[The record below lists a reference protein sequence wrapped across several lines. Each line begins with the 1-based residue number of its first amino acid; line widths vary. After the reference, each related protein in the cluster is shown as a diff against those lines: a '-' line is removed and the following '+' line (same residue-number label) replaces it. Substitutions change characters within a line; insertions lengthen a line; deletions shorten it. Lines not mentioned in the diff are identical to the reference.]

1 MIQVRELTKRFPLAG
16 GNSLLAVDA
25 VSFEVRPGEVYGLL
39 GPNGAGKTTTIRM
52 ILGLIPATSG
62 EASIDGF
69 TSATDPDEVK
79 RRVGFV
85 SASAGL
91 YQWLSVREMLLYF
104 ADLYG
109 AAREQTAHELMF
121 LSDILGLSDLL
132 DRRCAT
138 LSTGQKQ
145 RVHLARAL
153 IHQPPVLL
161 LDEPTMGLD
170 VIASQDIVEYFGL
183 LRDQRKAAIMT
194 THRLEEAERLCDRFG
209 LMHKGRLVREGSLDE
224 LREATGCV
232 NLAEMFLKLADVSPT
247 VRRHSE
253 FED

>member
-1 MIQVRELTKRFPLAG
+1 MIQVRELTKRFPLSG
-16 GNSLLAVDA
+16 GDSLLAVDA

-69 TSATDPDEVK
+69 TSTADPNEVK

-109 AAREQTAHELMF
+109 ASRERSARELKF
-121 LSDILGLSDLL
+121 LSNILGLRELL
-132 DRRCAT
+132 NRRCAT

-209 LMHKGRLVREGSLDE
+209 LMHRGRLVREGSLAE
-224 LREATGCV
+224 LRQATGCAT
-232 NLAEMFLKLADVSPT
+232 LAEMFLKLANVSPT
-247 VRRHSE
+247 AFRS
-253 FED
+253 